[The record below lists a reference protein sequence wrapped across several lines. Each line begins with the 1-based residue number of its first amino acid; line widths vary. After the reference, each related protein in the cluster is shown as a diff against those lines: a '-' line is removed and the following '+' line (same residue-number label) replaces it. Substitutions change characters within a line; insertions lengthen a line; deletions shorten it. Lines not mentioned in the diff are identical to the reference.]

1 MNIQQNNRVAALS
14 ADSADDVLIA
24 DELERRPSREPSYA
38 SENRA
43 LVASATW
50 GDAWELDELVVR
62 FRFKRHYQKP

>member
-43 LVASATW
+43 LVALAQ
-50 GDAWELDELVVR
+50 ELTNL
-62 FRFKRHYQKP
+62 